1 MKWFTNFMRGRYGV
15 DQLSFAMLF
24 VYFLLTFLGLFI
36 HSKVLP
42 NLALVI
48 MILCWFRMLSKNIY
62 KRQAEN
68 TFYLNKTYP
77 IRTWFNKKKTR
88 MANRKVYKYYKCPNC
103 KQELRVPKGKGKIT
117 ITCPKCH
124 TKFDKRS

>member
-1 MKWFTNFMRGRYGV
+1 MKWFNNFMRGRYGV
-15 DQLSFAMLF
+15 DQLAFGLLF
-24 VYFLLTFLGLFI
+24 VYFLLTFLGLFMHNRFI
-36 HSKVLP
+36 T
-42 NLALVI
+42 NLALAI
-48 MILCWFRMLSKNIY
+48 MIVCWFRMLSKNIY

-68 TFYLNKTYP
+68 TLYLQKTYP

-88 MANRKVYKYYKCPNC
+88 MANRKVYKYCKCPNC
-103 KQELRVPKGKGKIT
+103 KQELRVPRGKGKIT